1 MEEENLSSLSMSDVE
16 DSLSS
21 LSMSDVED
29 SLSSLSMSDVEDSLS
44 SLSMS
49 GVDESDAIINSL
61 LPQDII
67 EEEEGENVVEVFYKL
82 KYQYGFDNNPCES
95 SFGKAEDL
103 IEDVMSNEF
112 ILAVNDGSFKNVSL
126 EYNMGDETMLY
137 KGEDCISFLQ
147 TLSKT
152 LAENPNPDGDL

>member
-29 SLSSLSMSDVEDSLS
+29 SLSSLSMSDVEDSFQAYHV
-44 SLSMS
+44 